1 MVAKIISG
9 KSVIGALNYNEKKV
23 AKGDAE
29 LIWQSGFHKDI
40 AKMDFHDKLFRLQNL
55 TTRNERTKTNTVHIS
70 LNFAIDEKFHR
81 EKLSEIAHK
90 YMESIGFGNQPY
102 LVYQHQDAGHP
113 HIHIVTTNIK
123 PSGDRISLH
132 NLGRTKSEEA
142 RKMIEVQYGLTP
154 ASKVEILKQEMPHL
168 KKVVYGKDDT
178 KRAISNVVRGV
189 ISSYKFTSLP
199 ELNAALRYYNV
210 IADRGSK
217 ESRMYAKNGLLYWAL
232 DSGGNKTGIP
242 IKASS
247 IYGSPTLKALEVK
260 FNINQTLRTPFKETL
275 KKNIDRLLSVKASES
290 GFKQA
295 LQQKGIEVIYR
306 QNDQGR
312 LYGITYVDHQSKVV
326 FNGSELGKAYS
337 AAALSAWF
345 APPEINKE
353 GNSIK
358 AILLDNSKKTSYWPN
373 NTHYQ
378 NPDHPSLL
386 NDLLKSEYQEDN
398 MLPDSQLRRRKKK
411 RKVTH

>member
-9 KSVIGALNYNEKKV
+9 KSLIGALNYNEKKV
-23 AKGDAE
+23 TKGDAE

-40 AKMDFHDKLFRLQNL
+40 SKMDFHDKLFRFQNL
-55 TTRNERTKTNTVHIS
+55 IIRNERTKTNTVHIS
-70 LNFAIDEKFHR
+70 LNFAVGENFR
-81 EKLSEIAHK
+81 PEKLSEIACR
-90 YMESIGFGNQPY
+90 YMDNIGFENQPY
-102 LVYQHQDAGHP
+102 LVYQHLDAGHP

-123 PSGDRISLH
+123 PSGERISLH

-142 RKMIEVQYGLTP
+142 RKMIEVQYGLIP
-154 ASKVEILKQEMPHL
+154 ASKVEIRQQEIPHL
-168 KKVVYGKDDT
+168 RKVVYGKDDT
-178 KRAISNVVRGV
+178 KRAITNVVRGV
-189 ISSYKFTSLP
+189 ISSYKFTGLP
-199 ELNAALRYYNV
+199 ELNAALSYYNV

-232 DSGGNKTGIP
+232 DSGGKKTGIP

-247 IYGSPTLKALEVK
+247 IYGSPTLKTLEVK
-260 FNINQTLRTPFKETL
+260 FNTNQTLRTPYKGTL
-275 KKNIDRLLSVKASES
+275 KEKIDRLLAVKASQD
-290 GFKQA
+290 GFKHA

-326 FNGSELGKAYS
+326 FNGSDLGKAYS
-337 AAALSAWF
+337 AAALSTWF
-345 APPEINKE
+345 APPEVNKD

-358 AILLDNSKKTSYWPN
+358 LTRLNDSIKTSHWPN
-373 NTHYQ
+373 NTAYQ
-378 NPDHPSLL
+378 NPDQPSLF
-386 NDLLKSEYQEDN
+386 NDLLKSDYQEDN
-398 MLPDSQLRRRKKK
+398 MPDSQLRRRKKK

>member
-9 KSVIGALNYNEKKV
+9 KSLRGALNYNEKKV
-23 AKGDAE
+23 SKGIAE
-29 LIWQSGFHKDI
+29 LIHQNGFH
-40 AKMDFHDKLFRLQNL
+40 MDVRNMSFYDKLFRLQDLADQNDY
-55 TTRNERTKTNTVHIS
+55 TKTNTVHIS
-70 LNFAIDEKFHR
+70 LNFAVREDLSH
-81 EKLSEIAHK
+81 EKLSQIADR
-90 YMESIGFGNQPY
+90 YMEKTGFGDQPY
-102 LVYQHQDAGHP
+102 LVYQHRDAGHP

-123 PSGDRISLH
+123 PSGERISLH

-154 ASKVEILKQEMPHL
+154 ASKVEILKQEMPPL
-168 KKVVYGKDDT
+168 RKVVYGKDDT

-199 ELNAALRYYNV
+199 ELNAALSYYNV

-232 DSGGNKTGIP
+232 DSGGKKTGIP

-247 IYGSPTLKALEVK
+247 INGSPTLKALEVK
-260 FNINQTLRTPFKETL
+260 FNINQTLRTPFKEAL
-275 KKNIDRLLSVKASES
+275 KKNIDRLQSVKASQA

-306 QNDQGR
+306 KNDQGR
-312 LYGITYVDHQSKVV
+312 LYGVTYVDYKSKVV
-326 FNGSELGKAYS
+326 FNGSDLGKAYS
-337 AAALSAWF
+337 AAGLSNWF
-345 APPEINKE
+345 TSPEVNKPA
-353 GNSIK
+353 NTTKFARPNDSIR
-358 AILLDNSKKTSYWPN
+358 DSHWPN
-373 NTHYQ
+373 ATSNQ
-378 NPDHPSLL
+378 NSDQPSLL
-386 NDLLKSEYQEDN
+386 DDLLKSEYQEVK
-398 MLPDSQLRRRKKK
+398 MPDSQLRRRKKK

>member
-9 KSVIGALNYNEKKV
+9 KSLIGALNYNENKV

-40 AKMDFHDKLFRLQNL
+40 SKMGLHDKLFRFENL
-55 TTRNERTKTNTVHIS
+55 TRRNERTKTNTVHIS
-70 LNFAIDEKFHR
+70 LNFAIDENFHR
-81 EKLSEIAHK
+81 EKLCEIAYK

-123 PSGDRISLH
+123 PSGERISLH

-142 RKMIEVQYGLTP
+142 RKMIELQYGLIP
-154 ASKVEILKQEMPHL
+154 ASKVEILKQEMPYL

-189 ISSYKFTSLP
+189 ISGYKFTTLP
-199 ELNAALRYYNV
+199 ELNAALVYYNV

-217 ESRMYAKNGLLYWAL
+217 ESRMYARNGLLYWAL
-232 DSGGNKTGIP
+232 DTGGKKTGIP

-260 FNINQTLRTPFKETL
+260 FNINQALRIPFKEPL
-275 KKNIDRLLSVKASES
+275 KKTIDQLLSVKASQS

-295 LQQKGIEVIYR
+295 LHQKGIEVIYR
-306 QNDQGR
+306 KNDQGR
-312 LYGITYVDHQSKVV
+312 LYGITYVDHKSKVV
-326 FNGSELGKAYS
+326 FNGSDLGKAYS
-337 AAALSAWF
+337 AAGLSNWF
-345 APPEINKE
+345 TSPEVNKA
-353 GNSIK
+353 NSIK
-358 AILLDNSKKTSYWPN
+358 FTRLDDSINTSHWPN
-373 NTHYQ
+373 TISNQ
-378 NPDHPSLL
+378 NPDQRSLL
-386 NDLLKSEYQEDN
+386 DDLLRSEYQENN
-398 MLPDSQLRRRKKK
+398 MPDSQLRKSKKK
-411 RKVTH
+411 RKVTL